1 MRPTVAEINLSAIE
15 FNLQQIKDKVAPAK
29 IMAVVKAN
37 AYGHGALEVS
47 RKALETGASYLGVAL
62 LEEGVEL
69 RSQGIQAPI
78 LVFGGFFPDEAEEF
92 LQHGLEV
99 TLYNEENLFALTA
112 AAQKLNQKA
121 RVHIEVDTG
130 MGRVG
135 VPWQKATSFV
145 KRVWKTPEIEVIGL
159 YTHLATADERD
170 KTFAN
175 LQLTRFRSVI
185 EQLGKEGINIP
196 IKHAANSGAILDL
209 PDSYFDMVRPGIIIY
224 GYYPSF
230 ETSESLPLRP
240 AMRLKSTILHVKE
253 VSAGTSVSY
262 GREFITP
269 RTTRIVTI
277 PVGYAD
283 GYNRLLSNRGEVII
297 RGKKYPVVG
306 RVCMDQI
313 MVDVGEDVD
322 VEVGDEVVLW
332 GQQGDVEISV
342 YDLCRKLQTI
352 PYEVCCWVSSRVPRV
367 YENSGRCKC

>member
-62 LEEGVEL
+62 LEEGVKL
-69 RSQGIQAPI
+69 RSQGIRAPI
-78 LVFGGFFPDEAEEF
+78 LVFGGFFPDEAEAF

-121 RVHIEVDTG
+121 KVHIKVDTG
-130 MGRVG
+130 LGRVG

-224 GYYPSF
+224 GYYPSL

-352 PYEVCCWVSSRVPRV
+352 PNEVCCWVSSRVPRV

>member
-1 MRPTVAEINLSAIE
+1 LSAIE

-47 RKALETGASYLGVAL
+47 RKVLETGASYLGVAL

-99 TLYNEENLFALTA
+99 TLYNEENLFALTP

-224 GYYPSF
+224 GYYPSL

-352 PYEVCCWVSSRVPRV
+352 PNEVCCWVSSRVPRV

>member
-1 MRPTVAEINLSAIE
+1 LRPTVAEINLSAIE

-78 LVFGGFFPDEAEEF
+78 LVFGGFFSDEAEEF

-121 RVHIEVDTG
+121 KVHIEVDTG

>member
-47 RKALETGASYLGVAL
+47 RKVLETGASYLGVAL

-121 RVHIEVDTG
+121 KVHIKVDTG
-130 MGRVG
+130 LGRVG

-224 GYYPSF
+224 GYYPSL

-352 PYEVCCWVSSRVPRV
+352 PNEVCCWVSSRVPRV

>member
-1 MRPTVAEINLSAIE
+1 
-15 FNLQQIKDKVAPAK
+15 
-29 IMAVVKAN
+29 
-37 AYGHGALEVS
+37 
-47 RKALETGASYLGVAL
+47 
-62 LEEGVEL
+62 
-69 RSQGIQAPI
+69 
-78 LVFGGFFPDEAEEF
+78 
-92 LQHGLEV
+92 
-99 TLYNEENLFALTA
+99 
-112 AAQKLNQKA
+112 
-121 RVHIEVDTG
+121 
-130 MGRVG
+130 
-135 VPWQKATSFV
+135 
-145 KRVWKTPEIEVIGL
+145 
-159 YTHLATADERD
+159 
-170 KTFAN
+170 
-175 LQLTRFRSVI
+175 LTRFRSVI

-224 GYYPSF
+224 GYYPSL

-322 VEVGDEVVLW
+322 VKVGDEVVLW

-352 PYEVCCWVSSRVPRV
+352 PNEVCCCVSSRVPRV

>member
-1 MRPTVAEINLSAIE
+1 LRATVAEINLSAIE

-47 RKALETGASYLGVAL
+47 RKVLETGASYLAVAL
-62 LEEGVEL
+62 LEEGVKL

-121 RVHIEVDTG
+121 KVHIKVDTG
-130 MGRVG
+130 LGRVG

-224 GYYPSF
+224 GYYPSL

-352 PYEVCCWVSSRVPRV
+352 PNEVCCWVSSRVPRV

>member
-47 RKALETGASYLGVAL
+47 RKVLETGASYLGVAL

-99 TLYNEENLFALTA
+99 TLYNEENLFALTP

-224 GYYPSF
+224 GYYPSL

-352 PYEVCCWVSSRVPRV
+352 PNEVCCWVSSRVPRV